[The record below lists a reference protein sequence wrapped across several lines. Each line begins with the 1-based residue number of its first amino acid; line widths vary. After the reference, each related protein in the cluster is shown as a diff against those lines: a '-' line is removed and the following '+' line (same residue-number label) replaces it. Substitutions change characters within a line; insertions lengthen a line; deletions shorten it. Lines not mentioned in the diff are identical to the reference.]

1 MQVESAEQAL
11 CWPGKSGT
19 RQNKSHKNHA
29 TCWIMFFDPGVPP
42 KHACSVEWKT
52 AKAMSKAIHYGAPDG
67 REGVVTWQV
76 LFLLRLYGP
85 KGT

>member
-1 MQVESAEQAL
+1 
-11 CWPGKSGT
+11 
-19 RQNKSHKNHA
+19 
-29 TCWIMFFDPGVPP
+29 MFFDPGVPP